1 MQDTKQT
8 ISSWLAHQGGPVV
21 NLIWITTIVAA
32 IPAIWPILGGP
43 VWMNA
48 LGLLCLAFPAI
59 AGLVLMSRLDH
70 PFERFALALFWTAL
84 AAAVA
89 TAGGGIT
96 GAGVLAFLL
105 PPAVAAASGGRESII
120 KAAALSG
127 VAALVVGV
135 LQYTGFIRPEPT
147 AIEFQLPFMLGTV
160 LVISVGFAF
169 AAVRSIQSGDRARRE
184 AEHGRI
190 RSLAFDAAP
199 AALLACDADGHIL
212 AASQGVRKLSPGLPR
227 DMANLPLSD
236 LGFEDEDRVDLEAAG
251 HRASTKTITD
261 FMTVRGLK
269 GRPENIKL
277 EAAPMP
283 GGSVSIFST
292 DISVGTENS
301 LREAEESRQQALE
314 ETRAKSQY
322 LASVSHELRT
332 PLNAII
338 GFSDVMKARLFG
350 PMPARYAEYADL
362 IHESGQHLMDLI
374 GDVLDMSK
382 IEADRYELVL
392 DRFDISEVTAI
403 TTKLMRLQAEE
414 AGLSLVVEGSDKA
427 IDVKADRKAL
437 RQILLNLLSNAV
449 KFTPKGGAVVVMTR
463 VSGPN
468 LVLAVGDSGVGI
480 NSEEV
485 DRLGQPYRQASSAHD
500 VDKRGTGLGL
510 SLVKALA
517 ELHDGTMT
525 ISSRKGE
532 GTTIT
537 VTLPI
542 LEEARGTVDNH
553 PSLDVH
559 RQIER
564 AQKESNK
571 LATAT
576 DAA

>member
-1 MQDTKQT
+1 
-8 ISSWLAHQGGPVV
+8 
-21 NLIWITTIVAA
+21 
-32 IPAIWPILGGP
+32 
-43 VWMNA
+43 
-48 LGLLCLAFPAI
+48 
-59 AGLVLMSRLDH
+59 
-70 PFERFALALFWTAL
+70 
-84 AAAVA
+84 
-89 TAGGGIT
+89 
-96 GAGVLAFLL
+96 
-105 PPAVAAASGGRESII
+105 
-120 KAAALSG
+120 
-127 VAALVVGV
+127 
-135 LQYTGFIRPEPT
+135 
-147 AIEFQLPFMLGTV
+147 
-160 LVISVGFAF
+160 
-169 AAVRSIQSGDRARRE
+169 
-184 AEHGRI
+184 
-190 RSLAFDAAP
+190 
-199 AALLACDADGHIL
+199 
-212 AASQGVRKLSPGLPR
+212 
-227 DMANLPLSD
+227 
-236 LGFEDEDRVDLEAAG
+236 
-251 HRASTKTITD
+251 
-261 FMTVRGLK
+261 
-269 GRPENIKL
+269 
-277 EAAPMP
+277 
-283 GGSVSIFST
+283 
-292 DISVGTENS
+292 
-301 LREAEESRQQALE
+301 
-314 ETRAKSQY
+314 
-322 LASVSHELRT
+322 
-332 PLNAII
+332 
-338 GFSDVMKARLFG
+338 
-350 PMPARYAEYADL
+350 
-362 IHESGQHLMDLI
+362 
-374 GDVLDMSK
+374 VLDMSK

-485 DRLGQPYRQASSAHD
+485 DRLGQPYHQASSAHD
-500 VDKRGTGLGL
+500 IDKRGTGLGL

-564 AQKESNK
+564 AQKESTK